1 MPYACKTRERAPRSP
16 PLHWGSAAPSAVVS
30 TTHHACGA
38 CPLAANTTLA
48 KMARH
53 CYGRERW
60 GLAHAKSHQQ
70 AILVDTPRC
79 QASRRPALPS
89 VERLL
94 PPRRAHIKLHT
105 HRNEHVT
112 HARLLVETESRAHA
126 LALATSGPCF
136 GCPMPTSTV
145 SAHGTGGASHCWPT
159 ATSSSELDPRL
170 RHPPSLWL
178 LTVPTVALSAALT
191 QTSPP

>member
-1 MPYACKTRERAPRSP
+1 MHVKPESAQLAAPRC
-16 PLHWGSAAPSAVVS
+16 
-30 TTHHACGA
+30 TGA
-38 CPLAANTTLA
+38 QQHPRPWCPLRTTPVGLA
-48 KMARH
+48 HSQLTLHSQRWPATAMD
-53 CYGRERW
+53 ERW
-60 GLAHAKSHQQ
+60 GLALAKSHQQ
-70 AILVDTPRC
+70 TTPVDTPRC

-112 HARLLVETESRAHA
+112 HARLLVETESRAHT